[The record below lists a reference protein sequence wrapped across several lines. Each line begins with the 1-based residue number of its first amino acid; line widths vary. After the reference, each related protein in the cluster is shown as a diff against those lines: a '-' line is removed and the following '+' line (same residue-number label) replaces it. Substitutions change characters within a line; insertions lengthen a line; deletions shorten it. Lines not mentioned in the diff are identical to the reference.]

1 MSHAMRSPVFSSVA
15 VLLTLASAVSA
26 QEEASPAIEPVAPD
40 LGRPVDFNIDVMPVF
55 QAKCL
60 ACHNKTTAE
69 ADLVLETYE
78 GVVDYVTEGSPDDS
92 YLYSVAARAE
102 EPHMPPLPNKV
113 AAKPLTP
120 EELGILRQWIQDGA
134 KPGMAAPMDDAVK
147 WQPVPDAITA
157 IYSLAL
163 SADARFIAAGR
174 ANRLVVYDLPAQ
186 TQVAEL
192 TDPALLAVQQDGEA
206 IYGSGVA
213 HRDFIHALAIS
224 PDGNL
229 IASAGYRV
237 VKLWERQRNV
247 QLQNFAGDAPVTA
260 LAVSADGTL
269 AATAHAAGPIR
280 LWSLATGQPA
290 GVLEGHTAA
299 ITAVAFT
306 PDAALVVAGADDNTV
321 RTWNAADAQPVAT
334 AATPAPIRSL
344 ITTTDGTQIITGHG
358 DNVIRVYP
366 LPQPETELQPA
377 LEITGH
383 GGPVVALAM
392 MPTTN
397 ELLSGSDDATIRIW
411 NLENGQQAF
420 AQNLGG
426 PITSIAVSADGA
438 KVAAGGANNLARVW
452 DRAGNQQLAEV
463 KGDPVLDRTVISLTD
478 EQTVAKNKQALADAA
493 QKAGETDVTSRE
505 ESLKKA
511 NEQKEAAD
519 KALAEAETKVT
530 AAEEAAKAAAEAL
543 AASPED
549 EALKKK
555 KEEADTALKNETDA
569 RDKAKAA
576 VASAERAINLSTEAL
591 AASKQR
597 LEEAKAALEAATQY
611 ATDMD
616 AKVAAATE
624 QAGQA
629 PKPIRAVAFSADGK
643 QLATAGDDGKIN
655 LWDSATGKHLET
667 LTGHT
672 AAVTALA
679 FLEGGS
685 LVSAAAD
692 NSTVLWET
700 RPQWKLAGRLGAS
713 EENPLDVSASPFVDR
728 VLCLDFSPDGALL
741 ATGGGDPSRSGELM
755 LWDVANRS
763 LVRTFED
770 AHSDTVFDVEFS
782 WDGKL
787 LASGAADKF
796 VKTFNVETGE
806 FVRSYEGHTNHVLGV
821 SWKADGSVIASAG
834 ADNAIKLWNTE
845 TGEQQR
851 TITGYNKQV
860 TDVDYV
866 GVQDIIVTA
875 GGDSQVRTFNANNG
889 SPRRPFAGSTDFVY
903 AVTASRDEAIVV
915 AAGEDGVI
923 RVWNGTNGQAITTFE
938 PPAPESEAETAAVN

>member
-1 MSHAMRSPVFSSVA
+1 MRRQLHLSA
-15 VLLTLASAVSA
+15 ALLLTLVSAISA
-26 QEEASPAIEPVAPD
+26 QEEASQAIQPVAPD
-40 LGRPVDFNIDVMPVF
+40 LGRPVDFNLDVLPML
-55 QAKCL
+55 QSKCL
-60 ACHNKTTAE
+60 ACHNETTAE
-69 ADLVLETYE
+69 ADLVLETFDAVIE
-78 GVVDYVTEGSPDDS
+78 SDYVTAGSPDDS

-134 KPGMAAPMDDAVK
+134 QPGMAAPMDEAVK
-147 WQPVPDAITA
+147 WQPVPDTITA

-163 SADARFIAAGR
+163 SPDERFIAAGR
-174 ANRLVVYDLPAQ
+174 ANRLMIYDLPSQ
-186 TQVAEL
+186 SQVAEL

-224 PDGNL
+224 GDGNL

-247 QLQNFAGDAPVTA
+247 QLQNFAADAPVTA
-260 LAVSADGTL
+260 LAASADGTL
-269 AATAHAAGPIR
+269 AATAHGAGPIR
-280 LWSLATGQPA
+280 IWNLATGQPA
-290 GVLEGHTAA
+290 GLLEGHTAA
-299 ITAVAFT
+299 INALAFT
-306 PDAALVVAGADDNTV
+306 PDGTLVIAGSEDNSV
-321 RTWNAADAQPVAT
+321 RSWNAADAQAVAT
-334 AATPAPIRSL
+334 AATPSPIRAL
-344 ITTTDGTQIITGHG
+344 ITTSDGTQIITGHA
-358 DNVIRVYP
+358 DNMIRVYP
-366 LPQPETELQPA
+366 LPQPDAELQPA
-377 LEITGH
+377 LEIAGH
-383 GGPVVALAM
+383 GGPVTALTL

-397 ELLSGSDDATIRIW
+397 ELLSGSEDATIRIW

-426 PITSIAVSADGA
+426 PITSIAVSSDGA
-438 KVAAGGANNLARVW
+438 KVAAGGANNLVRVW
-452 DRAGNQQLAEV
+452 DRAGNKQLAEV
-463 KGDPVLDRTVISLTD
+463 KGDAALDRQVIALTD
-478 EQTVAKNKQALADAA
+478 EQTVAKNKQTLADAA
-493 QKAGETDVTSRE
+493 QKAGATDVTSRE

-511 NEQKEAAD
+511 NEQKTAAD

-530 AAEEAAKAAAEAL
+530 TAEEAAKAAAEAL
-543 AASPED
+543 AASTED

-576 VASAERAINLSTEAL
+576 VASAERAIKLSTEAL
-591 AASKQR
+591 AASNQR
-597 LEEAKAALEAATQY
+597 LEAAKAALEAANQY
-611 ATDMD
+611 VTEMD

-629 PKPIRAVAFSADGK
+629 PQPIRAVAFSSDGT

-655 LWDSATGKHLET
+655 LWQSATGKHLDT
-667 LTGHT
+667 LTGHS
-672 AAVTALA
+672 AAVSAMA

-685 LVSAAAD
+685 LVSASAD
-692 NSTVLWET
+692 NSTILWET
-700 RPQWKLAGRLGAS
+700 QPQWKLVARLGAS

-728 VLCLDFSPDGALL
+728 VLCLDFSPDGTLL
-741 ATGGGDPSRSGELM
+741 ATGGGDPSRSGELL
-755 LWDVANRS
+755 LWDV
-763 LVRTFED
+763 VGRTVAQTFAD

-821 SWKADGSVIASAG
+821 SWKADGSTIASAG
-834 ADNAIKLWNTE
+834 ADNAIKLWNTD
-845 TGEQQR
+845 TGEQRR

-875 GGDSQVRTFNANNG
+875 GGDSQVRTFNGNNG

-903 AVTASRDEAIVV
+903 AVVASRDEAIVV
-915 AAGEDGVI
+915 SAGEDGVI

-938 PPAPESEAETAAVN
+938 PPVPESEAETAAVN